1 MNKQTNFRVIQVTIS
16 NRPRYICVD
25 LNNYNIILA
34 DGNGYGYTSRASAYR
49 AGKYLLNNDNEYSKK
64 RINNWFLDHK
74 EIVKQFYQESYE
86 IISGKWDE
94 SDKVDIYLFKS
105 ILNRNNINEKQLP
118 YRIEIMFQYF
128 MSNTIT
134 DNYFVTKHYKKNSHY

>member
-49 AGKYLLNNDNEYSKK
+49 AGKYLLNKDNEYSKK
-64 RINNWFLDHK
+64 RINNWFLNHK

-86 IISGKWDE
+86 IICS
-94 SDKVDIYLFKS
+94 L
-105 ILNRNNINEKQLP
+105 L
-118 YRIEIMFQYF
+118 
-128 MSNTIT
+128 
-134 DNYFVTKHYKKNSHY
+134 